1 MAIEEAVEIITNVLP
16 GEILNKIDF
25 LIVLIQALGGLI
37 VIYLIFMIIRF
48 FMIRKQNKIIE
59 EIRKDI
65 KLIKKKIKK

>member
-1 MAIEEAVEIITNVLP
+1 MAIEEAVGIITDILP
-16 GEILNKIDF
+16 SEILSKIDF